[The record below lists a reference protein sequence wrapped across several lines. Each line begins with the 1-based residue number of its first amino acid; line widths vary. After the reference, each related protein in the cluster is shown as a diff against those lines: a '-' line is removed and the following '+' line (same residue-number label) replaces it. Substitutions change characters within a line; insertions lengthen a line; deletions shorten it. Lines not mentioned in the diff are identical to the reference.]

1 MTNYTKRPMREDY
14 HRLVNSKWEGIPFS
28 KQLPQSDEEAI
39 RGFKRLYRAATGRKF
54 NGRVKATSGNRITW
68 CRRGVWSVNPNRQ
81 NSTYRGWPEIIHML
95 SHWVEHYH
103 DHKQLRL
110 ERDLT
115 IYALKH
121 GFHEG
126 KMAPK
131 PKPEKLKTDLIR
143 IEVAKVDRRISA
155 AEDRLKKAKAAIK
168 RNQKILTKVRRQKRA
183 LEKKLPVFTLD

>member
-1 MTNYTKRPMREDY
+1 MTNYTKRPTRDDY
-14 HRLVNSKWEGIPFS
+14 HRLVNSKWKGIPFER
-28 KQLPQSDEEAI
+28 QIPQSGEEAI

-54 NGRVKATSGNRITW
+54 TGRVKVTSGNRFTW

-81 NSTYRGWPEIIHML
+81 NSMYRGWPEIIHMI
-95 SHWVEHYH
+95 SHWVERYH
-103 DHKQLRL
+103 DHAQLRL

-115 IYALKH
+115 DYALRH

-131 PKPEKLKTDLIR
+131 PKPEKSETDLIE
-143 IEVAKVDRRISA
+143 IEVKKVDRRISA

-183 LEKKLPVFTLD
+183 LEKKLTVTTID

>member
-1 MTNYTKRPMREDY
+1 MTNYTKRPTRDDY
-14 HRLVNSKWEGIPFS
+14 HRLVNTKWKGISPEM
-28 KQLPQSDEEAI
+28 QIPQSGEEAI

-54 NGRVKATSGNRITW
+54 TGRVKATSGNRVTW

-81 NSTYRGWPEIIHML
+81 NSMYRGWPEIIHML

-103 DHKQLRL
+103 DHAQLRL

-115 IYALKH
+115 DYALRH

-126 KMAPK
+126 AMAPK
-131 PKPEKLKTDLIR
+131 PKPEKSEADLIK

-168 RNQKILTKVRRQKRA
+168 RNQKILTKVRRQKRV
-183 LEKKLPVFTLD
+183 LEKKLTVTTID

>member
-1 MTNYTKRPMREDY
+1 MTNYTKRPTRDDY
-14 HRLVNSKWEGIPFS
+14 HRLVNTKWKGVSPEMRI
-28 KQLPQSDEEAI
+28 PQSGEEAI

-54 NGRVKATSGNRITW
+54 TGRVKATSGNRVTW

-81 NSTYRGWPEIIHML
+81 RSTYTGWPEIIHML

-103 DHKQLRL
+103 DHAQLRL

-115 IYALKH
+115 DYALKH

-126 KMAPK
+126 AMAPK
-131 PKPEKLKTDLIR
+131 PKPEKSETDLIK

-168 RNQKILTKVRRQKRA
+168 RNQKLLTKVRRQKRA
-183 LEKKLPVFTLD
+183 LEKKLTVTTI